1 MLYCIY
7 DWFSAMKSSTKQASQ
22 GQIVSALISVC
33 VIVGATGFAWYW
45 MQKQA
50 LPQEETQTQNSP
62 TAEQIIPPTPTP
74 TPTKLLHGKETYSVS
89 GGGGAGPGISEITF
103 DPLDPAVGSTQV
115 ITVKA
120 SDTSGVSSVLVNVRT
135 DTKTTSVVLK
145 RITGTELSGA
155 WEATWTVPE
164 TYLYNYIPTIVAKS
178 NAGETKI
185 PVTIRE
191 RK

>member
-1 MLYCIY
+1 MNS
-7 DWFSAMKSSTKQASQ
+7 SAKQASQ
-22 GQIVSALISVC
+22 SQIASALIAIF
-33 VIVGATGFAWYW
+33 VIFGATGFAWYW
-45 MQKQA
+45 IQKQSQT
-50 LPQEETQTQNSP
+50 PEETQTQNLP
-62 TAEQIIPPTPTP
+62 TAEQVIPPTPTP
-74 TPTKLLHGKETYSVS
+74 TPTKLIHGKETYSIS
-89 GGGGAGPGISEITF
+89 GGGGNGPGISEITL

-120 SDTSGVSSVLVNVRT
+120 SDTTGVSSVVVNVRT
-135 DTKTTSVVLK
+135 DSKTTSVVLK

-164 TYLYNYIPTIVAKS
+164 TYLYNYIPTVVAKS
-178 NAGETKI
+178 TSGETKI